1 MDYLRACDHLWIN
14 LLGQRDG
21 LCRLLHLLLDVSV
34 KNGCYSMHMWWI
46 LEQKMK
52 MAFLYQSINVEM
64 ANNWQ
69 CSQNKIIIWLQKNL
83 FLQKCLQNILPMKS
97 LWIYKQIYKWNE
109 SEEKGWTTI
118 SKIINYKNGQIAE
131 NSFLLLKTTSFLNLG
146 RIAFSK
152 KKCNDISKF
161 KSFSLSYCLA
171 FNFFI

>member
-1 MDYLRACDHLWIN
+1 
-14 LLGQRDG
+14 
-21 LCRLLHLLLDVSV
+21 
-34 KNGCYSMHMWWI
+34 MHMGWI

-52 MAFLYQSINVEM
+52 MGFLYQNINVEM

-83 FLQKCLQNILPMKS
+83 FLQKSLQNILPMKS
-97 LWIYKQIYKWNE
+97 LWIYNQIYKWNE

-118 SKIINYKNGQIAE
+118 SKIINYKNGEISE
-131 NSFLLLKTTSFLNLG
+131 NFFLLLKTTSFLNLG

-152 KKCNDISKF
+152 KKCNDISEC

-171 FNFFI
+171 FNFFYIKKMQGQQNSSVCKVTWGQT